1 MIKHHSAYDRI
12 VWDFN
17 GTILDDL
24 WHGIHAV
31 NTLLR
36 QRNLPEILD
45 LDRYYSVFGFPI
57 QEYYGKLGLLDNDD
71 YDVVAVEWIT
81 EYRREEAS
89 IPPRHDAVALIQ
101 KLHQKGVKQ
110 TVLSASEKGML
121 TQQLGYL
128 DLLPYFDDILG
139 RGDIYAA
146 DKTKIAVAYRE
157 QHPNENIL
165 MIGDTDHDYETASA
179 AGFDCVL
186 VAGGHQS
193 PAYLKTLG
201 CDVAES
207 FKELE
212 DILLAN

>member
-1 MIKHHSAYDRI
+1 MLKHISAYDRI

-31 NTLLR
+31 NVLLKK
-36 QRNLPEILD
+36 RNLPLILN

-71 YDVVAVEWIT
+71 YDTVAVEWIT
-81 EYRREEAS
+81 EYRRNEKD
-89 IPPRHDAVALIQ
+89 IPPRADAVALIQ
-101 KLHQKGVKQ
+101 KLHQVGVKQ

-121 TQQLGYL
+121 TEQLGYL

-146 DKTKIAVAYRE
+146 DKTKIDVAYRE
-157 QHPNENIL
+157 QHLNENIL
-165 MIGDTDHDYETASA
+165 MIGDTDHDFETASA

-193 PAYLKTLG
+193 FAYLQSLG
-201 CDVAES
+201 CDAVES
-207 FKELE
+207 FEALGGILFE
-212 DILLAN
+212 D